1 MLTPVIVLLVLLG
14 FFAGA
19 YGALV
24 GLGGGIIL
32 VPVLSIWLG
41 LPIKTAVGISL
52 VCVIAT
58 STGAAAV
65 YVQRH
70 LTDLRLGVVLELAT
84 VLGAITGA
92 AIVTFLPDRLIKG
105 LFAAFLAYAAV
116 MMLRQK
122 PGAESGESQTVPA
135 YEARN
140 YPLGLGVSYV
150 AGSVSGILGIGG
162 GPIKVPM
169 MYLLMGVPIKVAA
182 ATSNFMIG
190 VTAAASAFLYY
201 GRGDIVVAVAAP
213 LASGVFAGA
222 LVGSRLSARLRS
234 RWIRWLLLPVLFYLA
249 ALMIGEVFEL
259 PIPGR
264 RQP

>member
-1 MLTPVIVLLVLLG
+1 MLAPVVILLLVLG

-41 LPIKTAVGISL
+41 VPIKTAVGISL

-70 LTDLRLGVVLELAT
+70 MTDLRLGMVLELAT

-92 AIVTFLPDRLIKG
+92 AAAAYLPDHIIKA
-105 LFAAFLAYAAV
+105 LFAAFLAYAAL

-122 PGAESGESQTVPA
+122 PAADTAAEAADYQV
-135 YEARN
+135 RN

-201 GRGDIVVAVAAP
+201 GRGDIIVPVAAP
-213 LASGVFAGA
+213 LATGVFAGA
-222 LVGSRLSARLRS
+222 LAGSRLSARLRS
-234 RWIRWLLLPVLFYLA
+234 RWIRWLLMPVLFYLA
-249 ALMIGEVFEL
+249 LLMLGEVLDL

>member
-1 MLTPVIVLLVLLG
+1 MLAPVIVLLVVLG
-14 FFAGA
+14 FVAGA

-65 YVQRH
+65 YVQQRM
-70 LTDLRLGVVLELAT
+70 TDLRLGMVLELAT
-84 VLGAITGA
+84 VLGAISGA
-92 AIVTFLPDRLIKG
+92 TAAAFLPDRLIKG
-105 LFAAFLAYAAV
+105 LFAAFLTYAAF

-122 PGAESGESQTVPA
+122 PGAGADATEHVPD
-135 YEARN
+135 YQVRN

-213 LASGVFAGA
+213 VATGVFAGA

-234 RWIRWLLLPVLFYLA
+234 RWIRWLLMPVLFYLA
-249 ALMIGEVFEL
+249 VLMFGEVLDL